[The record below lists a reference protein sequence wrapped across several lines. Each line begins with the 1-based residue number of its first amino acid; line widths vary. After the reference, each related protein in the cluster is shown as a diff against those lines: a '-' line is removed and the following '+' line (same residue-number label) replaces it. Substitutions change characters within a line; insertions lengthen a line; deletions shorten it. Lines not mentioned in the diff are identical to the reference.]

1 MCIEPE
7 KKRTRQQVFALPSVG
22 CIFVVLVFLASL
34 TWLFWPA
41 FFAKECLVYRDGGH
55 FYFPLYRFVN
65 SQWSSGNVP
74 LWNPFDNLGQPLLAN
89 ATAAVLYPGKL
100 VFALPLD
107 YAVNYGIYVVGHVVL
122 AGAAL
127 YFCARHWG
135 VSRSGAALGA
145 VSYAL
150 SGSVLFQYC
159 NIIYLVGAAWMPLAL
174 LAAERMLRSAK
185 KTQWA
190 VILGI
195 VLTLMIFGGEPQS
208 AYHALLSA
216 VVLMILLYRR
226 QRFGGWKRCV
236 LPVACLL
243 FTVVTTFILAA
254 VQVVPSCQWA
264 RNSDRNAL
272 GLPRNVYEGMAA
284 VWRHR
289 GSGKEKMS
297 EAVCETVVGMVG
309 EAPQGTHQAA
319 TDKFSIGPWRFVEL
333 IIPNAGGRQF
343 PIHRRWINGLPGE
356 GSVWTPSL
364 YLGLVP
370 LVAAWATWSMR
381 RGCVVIRWLWALS
394 LLASAGSLGRYG
406 VGWLIHEVCYVFSGE
421 LSQTFEIGD
430 SVGGIYWLM
439 KSLLPGYIYFRFP
452 AKLFTLATL
461 ALCLLAGR
469 GWDAADA
476 SPQEL
481 CRWFFRLG
489 ILVFSILLGVLA
501 IGPWWRTLMQN
512 QVNADL
518 LFGPYDLWG
527 GYFDLTTGLV
537 QSLSIGTVSWL
548 LLRWLATVR
557 ARNLSIEAFSVRRTF
572 VQSAILLMTA
582 VELLVAHGWT
592 IQFAPRHLWYE
603 HSSLANEIRP
613 RDDENMNR
621 TRLFRAIWSTSYPFS
636 WSQQSSVNRHVEGL
650 VWDRDTIYPNFHL
663 PHRIPVVGI
672 RGTMVSRDYD
682 VLMAKSYE
690 QSKTN
695 LPPPNLLDALVVR
708 HVVAANTIQPALMER
723 VEGQSTAHGAV
734 GAEVSLWRRKTA
746 DSRVWFVPWRNV
758 ATMQEPA
765 PMNRREWN
773 QCAKKT
779 LLDHG
784 IPRDL
789 RTTAVVCSTVTK
801 SPKLWRVRVAC
812 EAGQVTS
819 DESYVQ
825 IVRDQPQL
833 VEIDADL
840 ANAGLVVLADQFYPG
855 WELSVATPGEATS
868 VPLPIFRTN
877 MVMRGAVLPAGK
889 HKLIYRYRPAGY
901 YWGAAV
907 SAFGWVLLGTTIIWK
922 VVCRRLSDLII
933 CFRL

>member
-1 MCIEPE
+1 MCVESE
-7 KKRTRQQVFALPSVG
+7 KKRTWQQVFALPSVG
-22 CIFVVLVFLASL
+22 RIFVVLVFLAAL
-34 TWLFWPA
+34 AWLFWPA
-41 FFAKECLVYRDGGH
+41 FFVKECLVYRDAGH

-107 YAVNYGIYVVGHVVL
+107 YAVNYGFYVVGHLVL
-122 AGAAL
+122 AGAAI
-127 YFCARHWG
+127 YFCARRWG

-145 VSYAL
+145 VSYTL

-159 NIIYLVGAAWMPLAL
+159 NVIYLVGAAWMPLAL
-174 LAAERMLRSAK
+174 LATERMLRSAK
-185 KTQWA
+185 KIQWV

-216 VVLMILLYRR
+216 IILMILLNRR

-236 LPVACLL
+236 LPAGCLL
-243 FTVVTTFILAA
+243 LTVVTTFLLSA
-254 VQVVPSCQWA
+254 VQVVPSYQWA

-272 GLPRNVYEGMAA
+272 ELPRNVYEGVAA
-284 VWRHR
+284 VWRQR

-297 EAVCETVVGMVG
+297 EAVRETVVGMVG
-309 EAPQGTHQAA
+309 EATQGTHQAA
-319 TDKFSIGPWRFVEL
+319 TDQFSIGPWRFVEL

-343 PIHRRWINGLPGE
+343 PIHRRWINALPGE
-356 GSVWTPSL
+356 GAVWTPSL
-364 YLGLVP
+364 YFGLVP
-370 LVAAWATWSMR
+370 LVAAWGTWSMR
-381 RGCVVIRWLWALS
+381 RGCVVIRWLWAVS

-406 VGWLIHEVCYVFSGE
+406 IGWLIHEVCYVFSGE
-421 LSQTFEIGD
+421 PSQTFGIGD
-430 SVGGIYWLM
+430 SIGGIYWLM

-469 GWDAADA
+469 GWDAAGE

-481 CRWFFRLG
+481 CRWFFRVG
-489 ILVFSILLGVLA
+489 ILVFAILLGLLA
-501 IGPWWRTLMQN
+501 IGPWWRTLMQD

-527 GYFDLTTGLV
+527 GYFDLIAGLI

-548 LLRWLATVR
+548 LLHWLATIR
-557 ARNLSIEAFSVRRTF
+557 TRKLGIEAFSIRRKL

-582 VELLVAHGWT
+582 VELIVAHGWT
-592 IQFAPRHLWYE
+592 IQFAPRHLWYD
-603 HSSLANEIRP
+603 HSALANEIRP
-613 RDDENMNR
+613 GDDENMNL
-621 TRLFRAIWSTSYPFS
+621 TRLFRAIRSTWYPSS
-636 WSQQSSVNRHVEGL
+636 WSQQSSVDRHAEGL
-650 VWDRDTIYPNFHL
+650 AWDCDTIYPNFHL

-672 RGTMVSRDYD
+672 RGTMACRDYD
-682 VLMAKSYE
+682 LLMAKSYQ
-690 QSKTN
+690 QSGTN
-695 LPPPNLLDALVVR
+695 LPLPNLLDAMAVR
-708 HVVAANTIQPALMER
+708 HVVAANTVQPALMER
-723 VEGQSTAHGAV
+723 VDGQWTANGVV
-734 GAEVSLWRRKTA
+734 GAEVSLWRRTTTV
-746 DSRVWFVPWRNV
+746 SRVWFVPWRNV
-758 ATMQEPA
+758 ETMLEPA
-765 PMNRREWN
+765 RMNRREWN
-773 QCAKKT
+773 QCAQKT

-789 RTTAVVCSTVTK
+789 RTTAVVCSAVARSWGLK
-801 SPKLWRVRVAC
+801 RDRVAR
-812 EAGQVTS
+812 EVRQATA
-819 DESYVQ
+819 DESCVQ

-840 ANAGLVVLADQFYPG
+840 ACGGLVVLADQFYPG
-855 WELSVATPGEATS
+855 WKLSVATQGEATS

-877 MVMRGAVLPAGK
+877 TVMRGTVLPAGK
-889 HKLIYRYRPAGY
+889 HKLIYRYRPTSY

-907 SAFGWVLLGTTIIWK
+907 SAFGWVLLGGTIIWK
-922 VVCRRLSDLII
+922 VVRRRLSDLII
-933 CFRL
+933 RFRP